1 MLVSVIIP
9 YYKDKKN
16 ILESVKSVIDQSYKN
31 IEVII
36 IDDENSN
43 SSKKILSKIKRKNK
57 EIKILQTRRNR
68 GVSFARNIGIDYA
81 RGKFVGF
88 LDSDDLWKK
97 NKIRKQVDF
106 INLNKIDLCYTNYYG
121 FDDKKVLYKV
131 NVQKSFNYNQLL
143 NECPIS
149 CSSILIKKNILI
161 KNKFKNLH
169 TKEDYELWLRIAK
182 KKYKFGGINKFL
194 TSYRV
199 RKNSLSSRHLNKLIS
214 AFKIYNKYN
223 NFGVIKSIFYV
234 IRLYCNAFK
243 KKYL

>member
-57 EIKILQTRRNR
+57 EIKILQTRKNR

-106 INLNKIDLCYTNYYG
+106 INLNKIDLCYTNY
-121 FDDKKVLYKV
+121 
-131 NVQKSFNYNQLL
+131 
-143 NECPIS
+143 
-149 CSSILIKKNILI
+149 
-161 KNKFKNLH
+161 
-169 TKEDYELWLRIAK
+169 
-182 KKYKFGGINKFL
+182 
-194 TSYRV
+194 
-199 RKNSLSSRHLNKLIS
+199 
-214 AFKIYNKYN
+214 
-223 NFGVIKSIFYV
+223 
-234 IRLYCNAFK
+234 
-243 KKYL
+243 